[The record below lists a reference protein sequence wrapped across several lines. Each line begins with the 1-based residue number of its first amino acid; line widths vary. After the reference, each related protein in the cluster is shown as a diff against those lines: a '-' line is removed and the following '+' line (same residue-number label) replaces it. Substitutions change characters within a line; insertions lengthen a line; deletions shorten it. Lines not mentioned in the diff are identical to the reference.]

1 MDHERKFSLGPTDS
15 FLQGKTWFTAAFPKR
30 YRVGCH
36 PVTSLLLRLE
46 CANAHLD
53 RGHGKPRDYDIVE
66 QQGDGDFDPL
76 AVQTLKFT
84 LTAPA
89 AASPPVERIATQIAT
104 ALGSSAASIFP

>member
-15 FLQGKTWFTAAFPKR
+15 FLQGKTWFTAAFSKR

-66 QQGDGDFDPL
+66 QQELL
-76 AVQTLKFT
+76 AVQYQSLDEIRV
-84 LTAPA
+84 PA
-89 AASPPVERIATQIAT
+89 ASDRRPPFAFGTGI
-104 ALGSSAASIFP
+104 SIRSRSKL